1 MTHDPPPPEVTVVIV
16 SWNAREFLR
25 GCLDSLAANPG
36 RRPMEVIV
44 VDNGSQDGS
53 PECVAEEH
61 PQVRLVRVR
70 SNLGFARANNL
81 GLAVSRGRWL
91 LLVNSD
97 VVVLPGC
104 IDALIDRL
112 ESDPGAGMAG
122 PRITGGDGLLQ
133 RSCRGFPTLWNM
145 ACRAFGLDTA
155 FPRFAPFCGYALRH
169 WPQEDTRVVDILT
182 GCFWAVRREAWL
194 QVGGLDEAFFIYGED
209 MDWCRRFHEA
219 GWRRTFLASAHA
231 IHYGGGSSRNA
242 PVRFFL
248 EKQKADLQYWRKHH
262 SAAGAAAYLALSM
275 LHMALRI
282 AGYAARAALR
292 RGDLAGLRYKVERSV
307 ECLRLL
313 ARTAREDL
321 RGLRGRQGGE
331 PS

>member
-1 MTHDPPPPEVTVVIV
+1 MNPVVPAVSVIVV

-25 GCLDSLAANPG
+25 ACLDSLTAHPG
-36 RRPMEVIV
+36 RRPLEVIV
-44 VDNGSQDGS
+44 VDNASGDGS
-53 PECVAEEH
+53 VELVADWYPE
-61 PQVRLVRVR
+61 VRLIRAG

-104 IDALIDRL
+104 IDALVDRL
-112 ESDPGAGMAG
+112 ESDPAAGMAG
-122 PRITGGDGLLQ
+122 PRITGPDGLLQ

-145 ACRAFGLDTA
+145 TCRALGLDTA
-155 FPRFAPFCGYALRH
+155 FGRFAPFSGYSLRH
-169 WPQEDTRVVDILT
+169 WRQEETRDVEILT
-182 GCFWAVRREAWL
+182 GCFWAVRREAWE

-209 MDWCRRFHEA
+209 MDWCRRFGDA

-231 IHYGGGSSRNA
+231 IHHGGGSSRNA

-262 SAAGAAAYLALSM
+262 SAAQAGAYLALSM
-275 LHMALRI
+275 LHMALRV
-282 AGYAARAALR
+282 AGYAARAVLR
-292 RGDLAGLRYKVERSV
+292 RGDRPTGRYKVARSV
-307 ECLRLL
+307 QCLRML
-313 ARTAREDL
+313 ARTALRDL
-321 RGLRGRQGGE
+321 RARRGRGE
-331 PS
+331 PT